1 MTDMKQPMEWPSGL
15 ELHPEPPPSARISK
29 KVGMAVLGV
38 VVVVGILVVYGLY
51 ARREQQQVEQTKNEE
66 KHPESARRIGD
77 QLVKELA
84 PPAVANPAPVFSGRA
99 AVDPGQVIGG
109 TQAPDSG
116 ALQPPRLVYRDD
128 GKEGRPEAGGAG
140 EGSHSSTGG
149 PSELSAEE
157 KLRLAAFRQEQE
169 AFAAPTAVRGVSSL
183 SNSPATASSNDALQ
197 QIGSLASLLGAGKA
211 SGITDASA
219 NSLVLA
225 SGRTQTGSHNDLQN
239 EQERKQTFVEQTRG
253 RAVNN
258 YLKSTR
264 TPALGR
270 YEVKMGWD
278 IPAILEQGINS
289 DLPGEVKALVRS
301 NVYDTATG
309 KYLLIPQGSRMVG
322 VYDSQIAYGQ
332 NRLQVIWSRIIYPD
346 GSSINLDGMMGQ
358 DTQGMAGFHD
368 KVDNHYKRLAGFA
381 FLTSVFTAGIELS
394 QRHNTS
400 LLTTPTV
407 GQTASSAVGQ
417 QLGEL
422 GTQVTRKNLSI
433 QPTIKIAIGY
443 RFNIRVNRDILFEA
457 PYVPAE
463 L

>member
-1 MTDMKQPMEWPSGL
+1 MESPSGL
-15 ELHPEPPPSARISK
+15 DLHPESPPTARISK
-29 KVGMAVLGV
+29 KVGVAVLGV
-38 VVVVGILVVYGLY
+38 VLFVGVLVVYGLY
-51 ARREQQQVEQTKNEE
+51 ARREQQQVAQAMNEE

-99 AVDPGQVIGG
+99 GVDSGQVNDG

-128 GKEGRPEAGGAG
+128 GKEGRPEAG
-140 EGSHSSTGG
+140 EGTHSSTGG

-169 AFAAPTAVRGVSSL
+169 ALAAPTGIRGGSSL
-183 SNSPATASSNDALQ
+183 AGSPASAPLNDVLQ
-197 QIGSLASLLGAGKA
+197 QYGPLASLLGAGKA
-211 SGITDASA
+211 LGITDASV
-219 NSLVLA
+219 NSLVPA
-225 SGRTQTGSHNDLQN
+225 SARTQAGSDYDLQN
-239 EQERKQTFVEQTRG
+239 EQARKQAFIEQTHG
-253 RAVNN
+253 HTANN

-264 TPALGR
+264 TPPLGR
-270 YEVKMGWD
+270 YELKMGWD

-309 KYLLIPQGSRMVG
+309 KYLLVPQGSRMVG

-332 NRLQVIWSRIIYPD
+332 NRLQVIWTRIIYPD

-358 DTQGMAGFHD
+358 DIQGMAGFHD
-368 KVDNHYKRLAGFA
+368 QVDNHYKRLVGSAL
-381 FLTSVFTAGIELS
+381 LTSAFAAGIELS
-394 QRHNTS
+394 QRQNTS
-400 LLTTPTV
+400 LLTTPTA
-407 GQTASSAVGQ
+407 GQTASAAVGQ
-417 QLGEL
+417 QLGQL
-422 GTQVTRKNLSI
+422 GTEITRKNLSI
-433 QPTIKIAIGY
+433 QPTIKIPVGY
-443 RFNIRVNRDILFEA
+443 RFNVRVNKDIVFEA
-457 PYVPAE
+457 PYNPTE